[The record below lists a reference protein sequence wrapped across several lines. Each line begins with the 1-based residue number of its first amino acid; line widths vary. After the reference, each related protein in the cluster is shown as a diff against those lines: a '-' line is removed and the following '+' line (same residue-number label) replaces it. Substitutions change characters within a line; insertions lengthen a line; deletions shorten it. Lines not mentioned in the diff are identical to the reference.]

1 MMGNLWSSPAQPL
14 SMRLNMKVGRWAEA
28 SLPRLAEHLAGHDAL
43 AHDDAYAPRT
53 DVDVPVIGEAI
64 SSNQFQSDTSSRNL
78 SQSVAISSN
87 QFQSVPISRNQSQ
100 SVPISPNQSQS
111 VAISGSHSTV
121 VVPSSSSNVSEL

>member
-1 MMGNLWSSPAQPL
+1 
-14 SMRLNMKVGRWAEA
+14 MRLNMKVGRWAEA

-78 SQSVAISSN
+78 SQSVAICRNLSQSVAISSN
-87 QFQSVPISRNQSQ
+87 QFQSVPISHKQL
-100 SVPISPNQSQS
+100 PS

>member
-1 MMGNLWSSPAQPL
+1 MMGNQWSSPAQPL

-64 SSNQFQSDTSSRNL
+64 SSNQFQSDTSSRKQ

-87 QFQSVPISRNQSQ
+87 QFQSVPISHKQL
-100 SVPISPNQSQS
+100 PS

>member
-1 MMGNLWSSPAQPL
+1 MMGNQWSSPAQPL

-87 QFQSVPISRNQSQ
+87 QTQAVAICRNLSQ
-100 SVPISPNQSQS
+100 SVPISSNQFQSATSSCPQSQS
-111 VAISGSHSTV
+111 VALTRR
-121 VVPSSSSNVSEL
+121 

>member
-1 MMGNLWSSPAQPL
+1 
-14 SMRLNMKVGRWAEA
+14 MRLNMKVGRWAEA

-64 SSNQFQSDTSSRNL
+64 SSNQFQSDTSSRN
-78 SQSVAISSN
+78 
-87 QFQSVPISRNQSQ
+87 QFQ

>member
-64 SSNQFQSDTSSRNL
+64 SSNQFQSVPISHKQ

-87 QFQSVPISRNQSQ
+87 QFQSATSSCP
-100 SVPISPNQSQS
+100 QSQS
-111 VAISGSHSTV
+111 VALTRR
-121 VVPSSSSNVSEL
+121 